1 MTLAGSSGAG
11 AKARVNA
18 GVNGGGNACAA
29 CAGAITLIRAAQ
41 LVASPWK
48 NGGGVTR
55 EVAAHP
61 ADAGLDTFVWR
72 VSVADVAQ
80 AGPFSRFAG
89 IDRTLVLLA
98 GAGMLLDEVQSDNA
112 VTTHALTQPLDIVR
126 FAGEARIDARLVE
139 GATRDFNLMVR
150 RGFAEGELEVW
161 HGAQQQGQ
169 QKTRHE
175 AQQQAQQPG
184 RTLSA
189 DVALLYCASGAPTVA
204 LGDAAAHAEACHE
217 AHVEACHEAHAQ
229 APAASPAPADTQ
241 VHALQAGDTLR
252 IDAPNALSC
261 TIEGAGTLLAISIRY
276 TQR

>member
-1 MTLAGSSGAG
+1 MMLAGSSEAG
-11 AKARVNA
+11 ANARVNA
-18 GVNGGGNACAA
+18 GVNGSNSAS
-29 CAGAITLIRAAQ
+29 AGAVTLIRAAQ

-72 VSVADVAQ
+72 VSVADVAR

-98 GAGMLLDEVQSDNA
+98 GAGMLLDEVQSDA
-112 VTTHALTQPLDIVR
+112 AATTHALTQPLDVAR
-126 FAGEARIDARLVE
+126 FAGEARIDARLVD

-150 RGFAEGELEVW
+150 RGFAQGELEVW
-161 HGAQQQGQ
+161 HGTQQQVQ
-169 QKTRHE
+169 QNAQHE
-175 AQQQAQQPG
+175 AQQQSQQPR

-189 DVALLYCASGAPTVA
+189 DVALLYCASGAPTIA
-204 LGDAAAHAEACHE
+204 LGDAAAPAEAQPQ
-217 AHVEACHEAHAQ
+217 AHPKP
-229 APAASPAPADTQ
+229 PAASHAHAHADTQ
-241 VHALQAGDTLR
+241 AYALQAGDTLR

-261 TIEGAGTLLAISIRY
+261 TIEGAGALLAISIRY